1 MREYS
6 ADDVLTLAKRY
17 NNTKRLDLLVDPL
30 QGKHLPVEP
39 ESALEMF
46 HTLGRGLAEKYPDT
60 RLIIGF
66 AETATAVGAGVSA
79 CFENCIY
86 IHTTREEIPEVE
98 SWAEFLEE
106 HSHAAEQKLCA
117 EHLGEWIDHTGT
129 VILVDDEISTG
140 KTLINIVS
148 QMKAMFPAL
157 SGKRIVAA
165 SIINRISEENTA
177 WLLENGIL
185 SECLVKIPNTDF
197 SEAVS
202 GIEVTA
208 AVRHDAVCRT
218 EKGPLYDEISP
229 EILLPDPR
237 RGMSFRFYER
247 RMSLLANEVVSLLEN
262 ENKVFG
268 DCLVLGTEEC
278 MYPAL
283 AIGDRMKKQGLAES
297 VQMHAT
303 TRSPIGISDREGYPI
318 RSGYSLDSFYEA
330 GRQTFIYNLR
340 KRDLVLI
347 VTDAKGTGSSY
358 LPGPS
363 NRVNPDS
370 AHREDDSRKTEP
382 VPSPEE
388 ELASICRELGCRDVR
403 IVRIGTDPGKEFGTF
418 LKEDVELLLKDITGL
433 VEPQSTGERE
443 ALIQS
448 GRHYCEMLPIEYVP
462 TEEYMASFFSAMER
476 YGKMTAEA
484 VAKLAE
490 KILREKGRDACLVSL
505 ARAGTAIG
513 VLLVR
518 YIRKKYGFEVAHYSI
533 SIIRGRGIDQNAMR
547 FILRHHSPQSIQF
560 IDGWTGKGAI
570 TRQLEL
576 AMKDF
581 PGVNPGLGVLSDP
594 AGVAMLC
601 GTRDDFLIA
610 SSLLNSTVS
619 GLLSRTFLRADI
631 IGPSDYH
638 GAAYYREL
646 KGRDLT
652 GTFLGSVEKY
662 WENIQPVGFGW
673 ENGEES
679 DPFEKENGQKEEQPA
694 EKSALGEVREICKTF
709 GISDV
714 NLVKPSIGEATR
726 VLLRRLPWK
735 VLVHSLEDE
744 EHLGHLYQLASE
756 KGVPCEVYPLVNYRA
771 CGIIKSLADT

>member
-117 EHLGEWIDHTGT
+117 EHLGERIDHTGT

-283 AIGDRMKKQGLAES
+283 AIGDRMKKQGFAES

-318 RSGYSLDSFYEA
+318 RSGYSLDSFYEV

-476 YGKMTAEA
+476 YGKMTSG
-484 VAKLAE
+484 KNTDS
-490 KILREKGRDACLVSL
+490 RSH
-505 ARAGTAIG
+505 T
-513 VLLVR
+513 
-518 YIRKKYGFEVAHYSI
+518 IRFLSFE
-533 SIIRGRGIDQNAMR
+533 
-547 FILRHHSPQSIQF
+547 
-560 IDGWTGKGAI
+560 
-570 TRQLEL
+570 
-576 AMKDF
+576 
-581 PGVNPGLGVLSDP
+581 
-594 AGVAMLC
+594 
-601 GTRDDFLIA
+601 
-610 SSLLNSTVS
+610 
-619 GLLSRTFLRADI
+619 
-631 IGPSDYH
+631 
-638 GAAYYREL
+638 
-646 KGRDLT
+646 
-652 GTFLGSVEKY
+652 
-662 WENIQPVGFGW
+662 
-673 ENGEES
+673 GEES
-679 DPFEKENGQKEEQPA
+679 TKTQCGSF
-694 EKSALGEVREICKTF
+694 SATTVR
-709 GISDV
+709 SR
-714 NLVKPSIGEATR
+714 S
-726 VLLRRLPWK
+726 
-735 VLVHSLEDE
+735 S
-744 EHLGHLYQLASE
+744 S
-756 KGVPCEVYPLVNYRA
+756 
-771 CGIIKSLADT
+771 